1 MPTARPVLV
10 VVALLVGACAAESTP
25 TEEPS
30 TTGTPPAT
38 TAPTEPIELIQGGGQ
53 LRPGTYTHPGFRPSV
68 TFEVAAD
75 GWFVGT
81 LNDGFFD
88 IRQDRGTPDVVAVQF
103 ALVLAVAGD
112 GGAMTP
118 ATTALAAVEAIRLNP
133 GLVVRGESA
142 SRLGGLEG
150 WVVEVENAGETTSPV
165 MRVAPGTLGFDPNRR
180 LWIALFDTGEGVVA
194 VLVGG
199 SVAEWDRALALAEP
213 VLETVVIAGS

>member
-1 MPTARPVLV
+1 MPAARPALVLV
-10 VVALLVGACAAESTP
+10 VLVVGACAADSTP
-25 TEEPS
+25 IDEPS
-30 TTGTPPAT
+30 TTATPPST
-38 TAPTEPIELIQGGGQ
+38 ISPTEPIELTSGGGP
-53 LRPGTYTHPGFRPSV
+53 LSPGTYTRRGFRPSV
-68 TFEVAAD
+68 TFAVAAD
-75 GWFVGT
+75 GWFAGT

-88 IRQDRGTPDVVAVQF
+88 IQQNRGTPDVVAVQF
-103 ALVLAVAGD
+103 ALVLAVVGAG
-112 GGAMTP
+112 GEMTP
-118 ATTALAAVEAIRLNP
+118 ATTALAAIEGIRLNP
-133 GLVVRGESA
+133 GLVVRGESV

-213 VLETVVIAGS
+213 VLETIVIAGS